1 MKEGKKWYKKAS
13 NWLIIA
19 ACIVLI
25 PILIINLW
33 IIIESKTNSDKV
45 PSVFG
50 IKPFIVLSG
59 SMENEIHKGDLIITK
74 VIDPNDLEVDDVIA
88 FRDGENT
95 VTTHRIIQIEE
106 RNGETLFITKGDNN
120 KIQDRNLVEYKDI
133 EGIYIMRIP
142 GVGKIMNKLSE
153 PTTFIVLVLVITVV
167 FGICFIIS
175 NKRLKAE
182 EQAEFLEYKKMKAE
196 QAKKLEEDEAI
207 KEVKSSKSTTK
218 KKISKK

>member
-218 KKISKK
+218 KKSSKK